1 MSAALL
7 HRIVRRSV
15 GGLIMVQFEEIKHFG
30 PENFLSLV
38 DAPSTKRKSSTTK
51 DEYGRVTERLVF
63 YKGSRILGMQVRNV
77 NGYRYYIRK

>member
-1 MSAALL
+1 
-7 HRIVRRSV
+7 
-15 GGLIMVQFEEIKHFG
+15 MVQYEEIKHFG

-38 DAPSTKRKSSTTK
+38 DA
-51 DEYGRVTERLVF
+51 RVTERLVF

>member
-1 MSAALL
+1 
-7 HRIVRRSV
+7 
-15 GGLIMVQFEEIKHFG
+15 MVQYEEIKHFG

-38 DAPSTKRKSSTTK
+38 DAPSTSRKSSATK

-63 YKGSRILGMQVRNV
+63 YKGSRILGMQVRKV